1 MSADHTWYFCLQLY
15 FVTSMGSNENSCWC
29 KMLPANTLPFVFV
42 SLLLAATKEGG
53 VCVPPA
59 ALHILLTEVIVGFV
73 LREQRVAASWHG
85 YWQISVHRTRCVS
98 WYSSSRNG
106 ASCGKPS
113 LGWDCWYGRRT
124 KFLFIPS
131 ALCRLVV
138 PGSWVWFDLRHEPWI
153 GKQFDSSFASNDYGK
168 ARNIVKYWYKWICLP
183 PKIPVFCF

>member
-1 MSADHTWYFCLQLY
+1 MKILAGVRCCLLIL
-15 FVTSMGSNENSCWC
+15 FPLSSCHSCWLRQRKVVC
-29 KMLPANTLPFVFV
+29 VC
-42 SLLLAATKEGG
+42 LLLPSASF
-53 VCVPPA
+53 
-59 ALHILLTEVIVGFV
+59 LTEVIVGFV

-124 KFLFIPS
+124 KFLFLPS

-138 PGSWVWFDLRHEPWI
+138 PGSWVWFDLRCESWI
-153 GKQFDSSFASNDYGK
+153 GKQFDSSSASNDCGK